1 MVIEATFDIRTIL
14 SEVRKVIHQNLPV
27 ESYIKTH
34 GSESRGQVK

>member
-27 ESYIKTH
+27 ESYINFTTLFDLY
-34 GSESRGQVK
+34 QT